1 MYHQQFGL
9 LNDRNLLSTAH
20 GGVAR
25 AVEAPGSQSMAIE
38 KMNSKSKLC
47 NETNTNSSQV
57 MDEHKFGQQLQLMV
71 AQLKSFGTS
80 ELREMQKHYQQLLE
94 QQEQEEGQ
102 IAYEN
107 VDDSKE
113 RILRQTES
121 LGSRIIGGQLDQ
133 LDIKNALNLINQ
145 QLMIKES
152 RSVNIINASMEGREH
167 GEHDYYDPKELEL
180 HDLKQRSQECS
191 GLQEPV
197 AENGEPETRME
208 QNLQMAQEAA

>member
-9 LNDRNLLSTAH
+9 LNDRNLLTNTQE
-20 GGVAR
+20 GVVK
-25 AVEAPGSQSMAIE
+25 AVEVPGAESVVVD

-47 NETNTNSSQV
+47 NDTNTNSSQV

-71 AQLKSFGTS
+71 AQLKNFGTS
-80 ELREMQKHYQQLLE
+80 ELKEMQKHYQQLLE
-94 QQEQEEGQ
+94 QKEKEVGQ

-107 VDDSKE
+107 ADDSKE
-113 RILRQTES
+113 RILRHTDS

-152 RSVNIINASMEGREH
+152 RSMNIINSSIGDKEI
-167 GEHDYYDPKELEL
+167 GEQEYYDPKEL
-180 HDLKQRSQECS
+180 
-191 GLQEPV
+191 
-197 AENGEPETRME
+197 
-208 QNLQMAQEAA
+208 